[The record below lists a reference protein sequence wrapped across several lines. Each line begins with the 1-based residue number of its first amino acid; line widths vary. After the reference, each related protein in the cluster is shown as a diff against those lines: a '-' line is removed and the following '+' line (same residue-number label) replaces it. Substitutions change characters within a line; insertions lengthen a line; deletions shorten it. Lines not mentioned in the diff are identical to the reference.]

1 MFESHAQSPFG
12 LNKLSA
18 RLDRSRV
25 MSGKVKQKSSATA
38 ADSSTQSI
46 NEKILKECHTLYI
59 DPDNGELIFLI
70 LQGEVVWILPVQFHK
85 GMGRWISVIS
95 FIYSRLGTF
104 HILGQLPIKL
114 YSSCFIFYLKNIR
127 QSLSNEIL
135 TWRFL
140 SMTCSKIR
148 MTRLACSKYN
158 PVWSIQTGLRDFFLY
173 SLVVI
178 PSDRIST
185 FYLTTSWQTIKK
197 EIFFSC
203 IEQEQW

>member
-1 MFESHAQSPFG
+1 MRNSFELSFNIFLFKLYVFDNRGNACFKCHRKISTIFTDHFSSYCAGLFESHAQSPFG

-59 DPDNGELIFLI
+59 DPDNGELIFSYFARGGGLNI
-70 LQGEVVWILPVQFHK
+70 TFHK

-104 HILGQLPIKL
+104 HILGRLPIKIF
-114 YSSCFIFYLKNIR
+114 SSCFIFY
-127 QSLSNEIL
+127 
-135 TWRFL
+135 W
-140 SMTCSKIR
+140 
-148 MTRLACSKYN
+148 
-158 PVWSIQTGLRDFFLY
+158 
-173 SLVVI
+173 
-178 PSDRIST
+178 RISD
-185 FYLTTSWQTIKK
+185 
-197 EIFFSC
+197 
-203 IEQEQW
+203 

>member
-1 MFESHAQSPFG
+1 
-12 LNKLSA
+12 
-18 RLDRSRV
+18 

-173 SLVVI
+173 SFVVI